1 MGRDKALLPVG
12 GVPMALRVADAL
24 RAAGADEVVA
34 VGGDATALAALG
46 LTVVPDDHPG
56 AGPLAAIVTALAA
69 GAAPGSPAA
78 APDAAPGTPGAAP
91 DAAPGTPGAA
101 PAAAAAG
108 AGRGRN
114 AEAAGDDR
122 PVLVVA
128 CDLVAPSPAAMRAT
142 VRALADAPGA
152 DVAVPEAGGRPQW
165 AHAAWRPG
173 AAAALRGRLAAGERA
188 VHRGVAAA
196 GLVVVAVP
204 DVAPGALADADT
216 PADLP
221 DEAARPE

>member
-69 GAAPGSPAA
+69 GAAPGTPGAA
-78 APDAAPGTPGAAP
+78 SDAAPGSPGAAS
-91 DAAPGTPGAA
+91 D
-101 PAAAAAG
+101 AAG
-108 AGRGRN
+108 AGRARGRN
-114 AEAAGDDR
+114 AGAGDDR

>member
-56 AGPLAAIVTALAA
+56 VGPLAAIVTALAA
-69 GAAPGSPAA
+69 GAAPGTPG
-78 APDAAPGTPGAAP
+78 AAPGTPGAGP
-91 DAAPGTPGAA
+91 D
-101 PAAAAAG
+101 AAG
-108 AGRGRN
+108 AGRGRGRN
-114 AEAAGDDR
+114 AGAAGDDR

-152 DVAVPEAGGRPQW
+152 DVAVPAAGGRPQW

-173 AAAALRGRLAAGERA
+173 AGAALRARLAAGERA

-196 GLVVVAVP
+196 GLVVVAAP